1 MCINGSNSNKYWAK
15 IYDVT
20 FPFGENATEYT
31 GSLCLVRVCKQ
42 SPLST
47 SHNLNRIV
55 FIKEIF
61 PICI

>member
-1 MCINGSNSNKYWAK
+1 MSNYTRYLNIHGTE

-47 SHNLNRIV
+47 SHNLNKII
-55 FIKEIF
+55 FI
-61 PICI
+61 

>member
-1 MCINGSNSNKYWAK
+1 MSNYINASYLNKYWTK
-15 IYDVT
+15 INDVT

-47 SHNLNRIV
+47 SHNLNKMI
-55 FIKEIF
+55 FI
-61 PICI
+61 